1 MVNLK
6 GQNMS
11 FLDGGGT
18 DGRGGYDMSKVA
30 QNSTYGRN
38 PPVVIE
44 TNYADNFAP
53 GNLAGGATSMLDV
66 LKYGFGRVVDY
77 KTASLQAQNVP
88 PNYVGGA
95 QSPVLVSVP
104 QKINTTT
111 LLLIG
116 AGVLGFLM
124 LTSGGKKD

>member
-1 MVNLK
+1 
-6 GQNMS
+6 MS

-18 DGRGGYDMSKVA
+18 DGKGNYDLSQVA
-30 QNSTYGRN
+30 QNSTYGNN
-38 PPVVIE
+38 PPVVIQ
-44 TNYADNFAP
+44 TNYADNFSP
-53 GNLAGGATSMLDV
+53 ENLSGGATSMLDV

-77 KTASLQAQNVP
+77 KTASLQAQNAAP
-88 PNYVGGA
+88 MYNNGA

-116 AGVLGFLM
+116 AGVLGFLL
-124 LTSGGKKD
+124 LTSGGGKKG